1 MSETLNILNRF
12 GEDRVDA
19 IQLALKE
26 NRINASGRLSESVSY
41 ETKQKGFVFTLEISA
56 FSYIISAL
64 QEGTSPKEAKKNPIR
79 LRKGIDKW
87 IDEKPIRFDRNKID
101 AGQLNFLISRKIINE
116 GTVKWRE
123 YGKFGKTTG
132 ELEKIFSNEELKA
145 IEEELI
151 EMSLT
156 KVSNSFTKFSII
168 E

>member
-64 QEGTSPKEAKKNPIR
+64 QEGRGPTKKPGKGE
-79 LRKGIDKW
+79 LRKNIAKWVDDKPVR
-87 IDEKPIRFDRNKID
+87 IPDKLTKAQF
-101 AGQLNFLISRKIINE
+101 INATTNRIHKE
-116 GTVKWRE
+116 GTVLYRE
-123 YGKFGKTTG
+123 YGKLGKTTG
-132 ELEKIFSNEELKA
+132 ELERIFSNEELKA

-156 KVSNSFTKFSII
+156 KVSNSFTKFSTI